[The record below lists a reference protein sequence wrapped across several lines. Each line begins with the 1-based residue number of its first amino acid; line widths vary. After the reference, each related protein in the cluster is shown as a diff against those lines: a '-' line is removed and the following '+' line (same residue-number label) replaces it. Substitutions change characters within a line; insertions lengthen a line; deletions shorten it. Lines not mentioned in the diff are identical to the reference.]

1 MIGTLVNVVAVII
14 GSSIGLLIRN
24 KLPDRFIDVTFQILG
39 LFTIVL
45 GTKMALGSQ
54 NLLVLIFSLLI
65 GSLLGSALKLNDLL
79 EKQTE
84 RLNKRFDGTNK
95 SFNKGL
101 ITAFLLFCVGSM
113 TILGAIEEGMKGD
126 PQLLIIK
133 SLMDGFSSIALTVA
147 FGIGVMFSVV
157 PLILFQGGLT
167 LLAMWLG
174 AFLPDMYIVEI
185 SAVGG
190 VLLLA
195 LGLNLIKITQFKII
209 DFLPSLLFTPLLL
222 FIYAYAEGLIMG

>member
-84 RLNKRFDGTNK
+84 RLNKRFVGTNK

-101 ITAFLLFCVGSM
+101 ITAFF
-113 TILGAIEEGMKGD
+113 
-126 PQLLIIK
+126 
-133 SLMDGFSSIALTVA
+133 
-147 FGIGVMFSVV
+147 
-157 PLILFQGGLT
+157 
-167 LLAMWLG
+167 
-174 AFLPDMYIVEI
+174 AFLCGFNDY
-185 SAVGG
+185 
-190 VLLLA
+190 
-195 LGLNLIKITQFKII
+195 FRC
-209 DFLPSLLFTPLLL
+209 
-222 FIYAYAEGLIMG
+222 Y

>member
-95 SFNKGL
+95 SFN
-101 ITAFLLFCVGSM
+101 
-113 TILGAIEEGMKGD
+113 
-126 PQLLIIK
+126 
-133 SLMDGFSSIALTVA
+133 
-147 FGIGVMFSVV
+147 
-157 PLILFQGGLT
+157 
-167 LLAMWLG
+167 
-174 AFLPDMYIVEI
+174 DMHIVEI